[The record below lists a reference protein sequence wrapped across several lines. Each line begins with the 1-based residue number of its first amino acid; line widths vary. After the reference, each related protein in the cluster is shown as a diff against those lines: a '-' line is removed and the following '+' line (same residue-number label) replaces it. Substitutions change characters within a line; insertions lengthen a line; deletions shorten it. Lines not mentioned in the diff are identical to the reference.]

1 MNKEELLK
9 NFLNERVTIEYKDH
23 LEKATVVTFLKNEEF
38 KPVEVE
44 SDLFC
49 GYFEIFHISE
59 KTFTDYD
66 MSVKQSNLIS
76 FEDFLQIAQIT
87 PPTKKIF
94 VLKIKNQ
101 FNKSNEELYFFET
114 RKRAETFRSDF
125 ILQEHESFVDN
136 CYLEEEGM
144 SFSVEEVLKD
154 ENITGFTYEIK
165 EYSITK

>member
-1 MNKEELLK
+1 MNKEELLR
-9 NFLNERVTIEYKDH
+9 NFLNVKVTLEYKDH
-23 LEKATVVTFLKNEEF
+23 LEKATIVTFLKNEEF
-38 KPVEVE
+38 NPVEVE

-76 FEDFLQIAQIT
+76 FEDFLQITQLT

-114 RKRAETFRSDF
+114 RKRAEKFRNEF
-125 ILQEHESFVDN
+125 ILQKHESFIDKS
-136 CYLEEEGM
+136 YLEEQDIE
-144 SFSVEEVLKD
+144 FNVEQVLED
-154 ENITGFTYEIK
+154 ENITGFTYDIE
-165 EYSITK
+165 EYNITK